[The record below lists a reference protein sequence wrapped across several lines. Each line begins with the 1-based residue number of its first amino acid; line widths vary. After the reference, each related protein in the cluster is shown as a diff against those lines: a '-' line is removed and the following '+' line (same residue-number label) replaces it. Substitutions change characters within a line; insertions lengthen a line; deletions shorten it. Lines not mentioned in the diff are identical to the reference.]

1 MIIREKNNV
10 VFPVCTDFVTV
21 TDFITEYFCLLYFQK
36 KEILKV

>member
-21 TDFITEYFCLLYFQK
+21 TDFITEEFVYGISRKGKY
-36 KEILKV
+36 